1 MNKDFYKG
9 NRERLYAQLQ
19 ENSLLVLFAGV
30 EVRKTNDE
38 FYPFYTNRNFLYL
51 TGLDQK
57 ELALIVRKDGQGQ
70 VAEKVYILPPDWM
83 AERWTGTRIKP
94 NEATDLSGI
103 QEIGYVADFEGDLH
117 KLATSGNYQHLYL
130 DLYRSPH
137 RPGRAA
143 HLLLRRVAATTPSC
157 GWRTPTPSSGGCA
170 PSSSLASWKP
180 CARPR
185 KSPAR
190 ASPP

>member
-57 ELALIVRKDGQGQ
+57 ELALIARKDGQG
-70 VAEKVYILPPDWM
+70 P
-83 AERWTGTRIKP
+83 G
-94 NEATDLSGI
+94 G
-103 QEIGYVADFEGDLH
+103 GEGVH
-117 KLATSGNYQHLYL
+117 SAPGL
-130 DLYRSPH
+130 D
-137 RPGRAA
+137 GRALDR
-143 HLLLRRVAATTPSC
+143 HPH
-157 GWRTPTPSSGGCA
+157 
-170 PSSSLASWKP
+170 
-180 CARPR
+180 
-185 KSPAR
+185 
-190 ASPP
+190 

>member
-57 ELALIVRKDGQGQ
+57 ELALIARKDSQGQ
-70 VAEKVYILPPDWM
+70 VAEKVYILPPPM
-83 AERWTGTRIKP
+83 T
-94 NEATDLSGI
+94 S
-103 QEIGYVADFEGDLH
+103 
-117 KLATSGNYQHLYL
+117 ATSSPISTTSAISAHIFETVWGSIPICFSPASASPLSLSSTRLYL
-130 DLYRSPH
+130 SSAMSSPFFNGGCRENPSCLH
-137 RPGRAA
+137 RP
-143 HLLLRRVAATTPSC
+143 
-157 GWRTPTPSSGGCA
+157 
-170 PSSSLASWKP
+170 
-180 CARPR
+180 
-185 KSPAR
+185 
-190 ASPP
+190 